1 MLSRTADHLYWLAR
15 YIERAENT
23 ARMLDVTHRMSL
35 VPNAAQSEAALWR
48 PPVMIAGDLAAFEGE
63 YGRYNA
69 ASVLRYMALDENNPS
84 SIVSNLGRARENARA
99 VRVSMSSEMW
109 ENVNA
114 LWLEL
119 RQRIRQASARAL

>member
-1 MLSRTADHLYWLAR
+1 
-15 YIERAENT
+15 
-23 ARMLDVTHRMSL
+23 
-35 VPNAAQSEAALWR
+35 
-48 PPVMIAGDLAAFEGE
+48 MIAGDLAAFEGE